1 MALSCLLSIFW
12 VLVKWEAGSL
22 EPFLCLKTLTI
33 LFGKGQAESK
43 RQLEGGQ
50 ACGAQ
55 ETLLFTPAPQLA
67 QALGC
72 FEATSASNLFL

>member
-1 MALSCLLSIFW
+1 MALSCLLRIFW

-33 LFGKGQAESK
+33 LFGKGQAE

-50 ACGAQ
+50 ACGGPGDTAVH
-55 ETLLFTPAPQLA
+55 T
-67 QALGC
+67 C
-72 FEATSASNLFL
+72 TSTGPSPWLI

>member
-50 ACGAQ
+50 ACGGPGDTAIH
-55 ETLLFTPAPQLA
+55 T
-67 QALGC
+67 C
-72 FEATSASNLFL
+72 TSAGPSPWLF